1 MAENT
6 ELFNGL
12 KFSGSWRDYQK
23 RVLDNLSTHLSDK
36 KLHIVAAPGAGKTT
50 LGIEVIARINNPTL
64 ILTPTITIRNQW
76 KQRIIEAFLNGND
89 ENIVSVNIKEPSF
102 ITIITYQALLA
113 SFCESEEQEI
123 PVIENEEDFF
133 EDPEEDD
140 ADEKLRRFN
149 EKKAKSVIENLKRH
163 NVKILCFDEAHH
175 LRKEWWKALNYLNE
189 QIKPEQTISLTATPP
204 YDADEKEWERYENL
218 CGPIDE
224 VISIPELVK
233 NGDLCP
239 HQDFIHFSLLR
250 KEEKEAVRQQI
261 DKVDLFIRDLIQ
273 NCDDFSQI
281 VYNNVSKLTEE
292 EILEDP
298 FTAVS
303 ALSYLKEAGKPL
315 PENIPEILSFPL
327 KDIPK
332 FSNDFQKALLTY
344 VFFQIPKKSEDET
357 EKEIIN
363 HYLNKAKHTGIISN
377 KSVLLCDT
385 PKLKR
390 QFANS
395 LGKLDSIKRIVDL
408 EIKALHDKLRMVIL
422 TDHIKAEVADCSALG
437 VVPIWQTLK
446 DFHGISL
453 AVLTGSLII
462 LPATLEDELNQA
474 VQKNNM
480 SEYVSVKTFDRD
492 SNYIKVIPKGT
503 KKSFAVNLI
512 TQMFN
517 DGHITVMVGTQAL
530 LGEGWD
536 APCIN
541 SLILS
546 STVSS
551 YMLSNQMRG
560 RAIRKDK
567 NNPDKISNI
576 WHLATVRIANP
587 LENIR
592 EISAYQSTSQD
603 YYAST
608 LQIYDYKQL
617 EQRFQG
623 FEAPSVKPPFYIQN
637 GIERILPQNFLRGL
651 NLPRISLTEND
662 FLEVNWN
669 MERSAIRRFD
679 TKAMWEEGF
688 YDKYNKYEKSTRTGV
703 QTERK
708 FKTINYNGDFYT
720 ILRSH
725 TVIYILI
732 TFLLCGMTFEIWQA
746 FPVIL
751 LLIIAVC
758 TLFYIISLITPFTK
772 FISCSSP
779 AKIIRQIAIV
789 TLETLYYTNKI
800 KTNLKL
806 INITSNENPVEGTIF
821 VSAKNLTAEE
831 NNLLIKC
838 IREILD
844 PIENPRYLLVR
855 QGTSKKGLQTTDYHA
870 IPKIIGERK
879 KDVNLFQELWQKH
892 IGKCK
897 IIYTRNTNGRKIL
910 LNARNIAYS
919 SMFRSKKSRKMSRY
933 E

>member
-1 MAENT
+1 MAEFT
-6 ELFNGL
+6 EMFNKL

-23 RVLDNLSTHLSDK
+23 RVLDNLSLHLSDK

-50 LGIEVIARINNPTL
+50 LGIEVIARINKPTL
-64 ILTPTITIRNQW
+64 ILAPTITIRNQW
-76 KQRIIEAFLNGND
+76 RQRIIDAFLNRNPED
-89 ENIVSVNIKEPSF
+89 IVSADINEPSF

-113 SFCESEEQEI
+113 AFCETETEEKETL
-123 PVIENEEDFF
+123 VKEDEEYFP
-133 EDPEEDD
+133 EETEEDD
-140 ADEKLRRFN
+140 GKVKRFS
-149 EKKAKSVIENLKRH
+149 EEKAKAVIENLKKH
-163 NVKILCFDEAHH
+163 NIKILCFDEAHH

-189 QIKPEQTISLTATPP
+189 QIKPEQTIALTATPP

-250 KEEKEAVRQQI
+250 KEEKELVEQQI
-261 DKVDLFIRDLIQ
+261 NKVNLFIKDLLK
-273 NCDDFSQI
+273 NSGDFSEI
-281 VYNNVSKLTEE
+281 IYNNASKLTEE
-292 EILEDP
+292 EILEEP
-298 FTAVS
+298 LIAVS
-303 ALSYLKEAGKPL
+303 MASYLKEAGKFI
-315 PENIPEILSFPL
+315 PENIPEILSLPI

-332 FSNDFQKALLTY
+332 FGTDFQKALLSY
-344 VFFQIPKKSEDET
+344 AFFQIPKKSEDET
-357 EKEIIN
+357 EKEIIT
-363 HYLNKAKHTGIISN
+363 HYYNKAKIAGAISN
-377 KSVLLCDT
+377 KSVMLCDT

-395 LGKLDSIKRIVDL
+395 LGKLDSIKKIVNL
-408 EIKALHDKLRMVIL
+408 EKSALDDKLRMVIL
-422 TDHIKAEVADCSALG
+422 ADYIKAEVMDCSALG
-437 VVPIWQTLK
+437 VIPIWQTLK
-446 DFHGISL
+446 DFSGISL

-480 SEYVSVKTFDRD
+480 SEYVSVETFERD

-560 RAIRKDK
+560 RAIRTDK

-576 WHLATVRIANP
+576 WHLATVRISNLP
-587 LENIR
+587 ENIK
-592 EISAYQSTSQD
+592 ENFVYQSSPQD
-603 YYAST
+603 YYATT
-608 LQIYDYKQL
+608 LQIYDYRQL

-623 FEAPSVKPPFYIQN
+623 FEAPSVQPPFFIQN
-637 GIERILPQNFLRGL
+637 GIERILPQKFLSAL
-651 NLPRISLTEND
+651 NTVRTSLTEND
-662 FLEVNWN
+662 FLEVNRN
-669 MERSAIRRFD
+669 MERSAIRRLG
-679 TKAMWEEGF
+679 TKAMWDEGF
-688 YDKYNKYEKSTRTGV
+688 YDKYNKKGKSTRTGV

-708 FKTINYNGDFYT
+708 FKTINYNGDFYA
-720 ILRSH
+720 ILSSH
-725 TVIYILI
+725 TFVFI
-732 TFLLCGMTFEIWQA
+732 F
-746 FPVIL
+746 
-751 LLIIAVC
+751 LLIILVSALPLLAII
-758 TLFYIISLITPFTK
+758 TIPLLTIFYIISLITPFTK

-789 TLETLYYTNKI
+789 TLETLYSMNKI
-800 KTNLKL
+800 KTNLSQ
-806 INITSNENPVEGTIF
+806 ISITSRENPLDKTIF
-821 VSAKNLTAEE
+821 VAAKNLTAEE

-838 IREILD
+838 IQEVLD
-844 PIENPRYLLVR
+844 PIENPRYILVR
-855 QGTSKKGLQTTDYHA
+855 QSKLTTDYHA
-870 IPKIIGERK
+870 IPKIIGEK
-879 KDVNLFQELWQKH
+879 KKNVDLFESLWQKY

-897 IIYTRNTNGRKIL
+897 IIYTRNIMGRKIL
-910 LNARNIAYS
+910 LNARDIAYS
-919 SMFRSKKSRKMSRY
+919 SMFRSGKSRRMSRY